1 MTPVAVYDA
10 NVLYP
15 SALRDF
21 LIRVAIEDLVQA
33 RWSDRILDEVFRN
46 IAINRPDLDRDRLL
60 RTRQRMCAAV
70 LDCLVS
76 GFDDLEPAIT
86 LPDPDDRHVVAAAI
100 RAGAGIIVTFNLRD
114 FPEMEVAR
122 HGLVA
127 MHPDTFALE
136 LLARHAASVL
146 DVVARQAADL
156 QSPPHST
163 LDLIAALERCGLTR
177 FGAAVRAGGIL
188 G

>member
-21 LIRVAIEDLVQA
+21 LIRVAIEDLVRA
-33 RWSDRILDEVFRN
+33 RWSHRILDEVFRN

-76 GFDDLEPAIT
+76 GFEKLEPSII
-86 LPDPDDRHVVAAAI
+86 LPDLDDRHVVAAAI
-100 RAGAGIIVTFNLRD
+100 KAGAGIIVTLNLRD
-114 FPEMEVAR
+114 FPEDELAR
-122 HGLVA
+122 HGVVA
-127 MHPDTFALE
+127 MHPDLFALE
-136 LLARHAASVL
+136 LLARSPAAVL
-146 DVVARQAADL
+146 EVIASQAADL
-156 QSPPHST
+156 KNPPHSAT
-163 LDLIAALERCGLTR
+163 DIVAALERCGLAR
-177 FGAAVRAGGIL
+177 FGAAVRTGGL
-188 G
+188 A

>member
-21 LIRVAIEDLVQA
+21 LIRVAIEDLVHA

-46 IAINRPDLDRDRLL
+46 IAINRPDLDGQRLL

-76 GFDDLEPAIT
+76 GFDELEPAIT

-100 RAGAGIIVTFNLRD
+100 KAGASIIVTFNLRD
-114 FPEMEVAR
+114 FPAAEVAR

-127 MHPDTFALE
+127 MHPDIFALE
-136 LLARHAASVL
+136 LLSRNPTAVLEVIAS
-146 DVVARQAADL
+146 QAADL
-156 QSPPHST
+156 KHPPHAA
-163 LDLIAALERCGLTR
+163 LEIVGALERCGLTR
-177 FGAAVRAGGIL
+177 FGAALRTGGL
-188 G
+188 S

>member
-1 MTPVAVYDA
+1 MTPVVVYDA

-21 LIRVAIEDLVQA
+21 LIRVAIEDLVHA

-46 IAINRPDLDRDRLL
+46 IAINRPDLDPQRLL

-70 LDCLVS
+70 LDGLVW
-76 GFDDLEPAIT
+76 GFEDLESAVT

-100 RAGAGIIVTFNLRD
+100 RTGAGIIVTFNLRD
-114 FPEMEVAR
+114 FPEAEIAR

-127 MHPDTFALE
+127 MHPDLFALE
-136 LLARHAASVL
+136 LLARNPTAVL
-146 DVVARQAADL
+146 DVVASQAADL
-156 QSPPHST
+156 KHPPHT
-163 LDLIAALERCGLTR
+163 ALDVVGALERRGLSR
-177 FGAAVRAGGIL
+177 FGAAMRTGGVL
-188 G
+188 

>member
-1 MTPVAVYDA
+1 MRLVAVYDA

-46 IAINRPDLDRDRLL
+46 IAINRPDLDRQRLL

-70 LDCLVS
+70 LDSLVS
-76 GFDDLEPAIT
+76 GFDDLEPAIL

-100 RAGAGIIVTFNLRD
+100 RAGAGVIVTFNLRD
-114 FPEMEVAR
+114 FPDMEIAR

-127 MHPDTFALE
+127 MHPDLFALE
-136 LLARHAASVL
+136 LLARNPTTVL
-146 DVVARQAADL
+146 DVVASQAADL
-156 QSPPHST
+156 KHPPHT
-163 LDLIAALERCGLTR
+163 ALDVVGALERCGLSR
-177 FGAAVRAGGIL
+177 FGAAIRTGGL
-188 G
+188 L

>member
-21 LIRVAIEDLVQA
+21 LIRVAIEDLVHA

-46 IAINRPDLDRDRLL
+46 IAINRPDLDRQRLL

-76 GFDDLEPAIT
+76 GFEDLEAAIT
-86 LPDPDDRHVVAAAI
+86 LPDPDDRHVVATAI

-114 FPEMEVAR
+114 FPDAEIAR

-127 MHPDTFALE
+127 MHPDLFALE
-136 LLARHAASVL
+136 LLARNPTTVLEVIASQATDLKHPPHSAL
-146 DVVARQAADL
+146 DVV
-156 QSPPHST
+156 
-163 LDLIAALERCGLTR
+163 AALERCGLSR
-177 FGAAVRAGGIL
+177 FGAAIRTGGRS
-188 G
+188 

>member
-21 LIRVAIEDLVQA
+21 LIRVAIEDLVHA

-46 IAINRPDLDRDRLL
+46 IAINRPDLDPDRLL

-76 GFDDLEPAIT
+76 GFDDLEAAIT
-86 LPDPDDRHVVAAAI
+86 LPDADDRHVVAAAI

-114 FPEMEVAR
+114 FPEPELAR
-122 HGLVA
+122 QGLVA
-127 MHPDTFALE
+127 MHPDAFASE
-136 LLARHAASVL
+136 LLARHPTAVL
-146 DVVARQAADL
+146 EVIALQAADL
-156 QSPPHST
+156 KNPPHT
-163 LDLIAALERCGLTR
+163 ALDVVGALERCGLTR
-177 FGAAVRAGGIL
+177 FGATVRTGGL
-188 G
+188 VG

>member
-1 MTPVAVYDA
+1 MTPVVVYDA

-21 LIRVAIEDLVQA
+21 LIRVAIEDLVHA
-33 RWSDRILDEVFRN
+33 RWSDRILAEVFRN
-46 IAINRPDLDRDRLL
+46 IAINRPGLDPQRLL

-76 GFDDLEPAIT
+76 GFDELEPAIT

-114 FPEMEVAR
+114 FPEPEMAS

-127 MHPDTFALE
+127 MHPDLLALE
-136 LLARHAASVL
+136 LLARAPTAVL
-146 DVVARQAADL
+146 DVLASQAGDL
-156 QSPPHST
+156 KHPRHT
-163 LDLIAALERCGLTR
+163 ALDVVGALERCGLSR
-177 FGAAVRAGGIL
+177 FGAAIRTGGL
-188 G
+188 P

>member
-1 MTPVAVYDA
+1 VTPVAVYDA

-21 LIRVAIEDLVQA
+21 LIRVAIEDLVHA
-33 RWSDRILDEVFRN
+33 GWSDRILDEVFRN
-46 IAINRPDLDRDRLL
+46 IAINRPDLDRHRLL

-76 GFDDLEPAIT
+76 GFEDLEAAIA
-86 LPDPDDRHVVAAAI
+86 LPDPDDRHVVATAI

-114 FPEMEVAR
+114 FPDAEIAR

-127 MHPDTFALE
+127 MHPDLFALE
-136 LLARHAASVL
+136 LLARNPTTVLEVIAS
-146 DVVARQAADL
+146 QAADL
-156 QSPPHST
+156 KHPPHT
-163 LDLIAALERCGLTR
+163 ALDVVAALERCGLSR
-177 FGAAVRAGGIL
+177 FGAAIRTGGRS
-188 G
+188 

>member
-1 MTPVAVYDA
+1 MVPVVLYDA
-10 NVLYP
+10 CVLYP

-21 LIRVAIEDLVQA
+21 LIRVAIDDLVRA

-46 IAINRPDLDRDRLL
+46 IKKNRPDLDSARLV
-60 RTRQRMCAAV
+60 RTRAKMCAAV

-76 GFDDLEPAIT
+76 GYESLEADVV

-100 RAGAGIIVTFNLRD
+100 RAGSRAILTFNLRD
-114 FPEMEVAR
+114 FPEGVLAP

-127 MHPDTFALE
+127 QHPDPWAVD
-136 LLARHAASVL
+136 LLARSPLSVIGVL
-146 DVVARQAADL
+146 VGQAADL
-156 QSPPHST
+156 KSPPRGVHDVLAS
-163 LDLIAALERCGLTR
+163 LERCGLVR
-177 FGAAVRAGGIL
+177 FAAAVRSGGWL

>member
-1 MTPVAVYDA
+1 MTPVVVYDA

-21 LIRVAIEDLVQA
+21 LIRVAIEDLVHA

-46 IAINRPDLDRDRLL
+46 IAINRPDLDPQRLQ

-70 LDCLVS
+70 LDSLVS
-76 GFDDLEPAIT
+76 GFEDLEPAIV

-100 RAGAGIIVTFNLRD
+100 RTGAGLIVTFNLRD
-114 FPEMEVAR
+114 FPDLEIAR

-127 MHPDTFALE
+127 MHPDIFALE
-136 LLARHAASVL
+136 LLARNPTSVL
-146 DVVARQAADL
+146 DVIAAQAADL
-156 QSPPHST
+156 KHPAHT
-163 LDLIAALERCGLTR
+163 ALDVVGALERCGLSR
-177 FGAAVRAGGIL
+177 FGAAIRTGGL
-188 G
+188 S

>member
-1 MTPVAVYDA
+1 MTLVAVYDA

-21 LIRVAIEDLVQA
+21 LIRLAVEDLVRA

-46 IAINRPDLDRDRLL
+46 IAANRRDLDRDRLL

-70 LDCLVS
+70 LDCLVF
-76 GFDDLEPAIT
+76 GFEDLEPAIS

-100 RAGAGIIVTFNLRD
+100 KAGASIIVTFNLRD
-114 FPEMEVAR
+114 FPEHALAP

-127 MHPDTFALE
+127 THPDTFASE
-136 LLARHAASVL
+136 LLSRFPAKVLEVLAMQAGDLMQPPHTSL
-146 DVVARQAADL
+146 DVLV
-156 QSPPHST
+156 
-163 LDLIAALERCGLTR
+163 ALERSGLSR
-177 FGAAVRAGGIL
+177 FGAAIRSGGL
-188 G
+188 L

>member
-1 MTPVAVYDA
+1 MTPIAVYDA

-21 LIRVAIEDLVQA
+21 LIRVAIEGLVHA

-46 IAINRPDLDRDRLL
+46 IAINRPELDPARLL

-76 GFDDLEPAIT
+76 GFDDLVPAIT

-100 RAGAGIIVTFNLRD
+100 RSGAAIIVTFNLRD
-114 FPEMEVAR
+114 FPEDELAR
-122 HGLVA
+122 HGLGA
-127 MHPDTFALE
+127 MHPDLFAME
-136 LLARHAASVL
+136 LLARSPTGVL
-146 DVVARQAADL
+146 EAIALQAADL
-156 QSPPHST
+156 KNPPHTS
-163 LDLIAALERCGLTR
+163 LDIVAALERCGLIR
-177 FGAAVRAGGIL
+177 FGAAVRTGGSP
-188 G
+188 